1 MAQKLTEHR
10 PIHAPR
16 PHLLTH
22 VGLRCRGRVGRGKK
36 SVVAGL
42 QLTPLIDVLIV
53 MLFFLLV
60 TFKAEGQLLC
70 GCRDLK
76 LPVACLAERISRA
89 PVVAVTVPDGAK
101 DDGVVTLE
109 GSEVATTRE
118 LLSDDNPDW
127 KIAKLT
133 ERLEVQK
140 HNWRM
145 SNPDRRFPGVVILQ
159 SARDADF
166 KVLKKIIYSCG
177 LAGYASMH
185 LAVQLPP
192 RD

>member
-1 MAQKLTEHR
+1 MMPGEHR

-53 MLFFLLV
+53 TLFFLLV
-60 TFKAEGQLLC
+60 NFKAAEPLC
-70 GCRDLK
+70 GCPRSIDV
-76 LPVACLAERISRA
+76 PVACFAEKLTRA
-89 PVVAVTVPDGAK
+89 PIVAVSNIDK
-101 DDGVVTLE
+101 DDGVVTLD
-109 GSEVATTRE
+109 GSEVATARE
-118 LLSDDNPDW
+118 LLSDESPDW
-127 KIAKLT
+127 KISKLT
-133 ERLEVQK
+133 EQLEVKK

-145 SNPDRRFPGVVILQ
+145 SNPGRRFPGVVILQ
-159 SARDADF
+159 SDRDADF

-177 LAGYASMH
+177 LAGYVNMH
-185 LAVQLPP
+185 LAVNRPEP
-192 RD
+192 E